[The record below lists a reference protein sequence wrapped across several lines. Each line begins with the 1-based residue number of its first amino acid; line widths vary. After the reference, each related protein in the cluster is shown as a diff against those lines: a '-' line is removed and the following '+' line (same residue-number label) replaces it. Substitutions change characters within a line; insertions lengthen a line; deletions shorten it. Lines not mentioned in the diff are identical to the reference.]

1 MISLFF
7 PYGLQAPRGSQYQGS
22 MARGYSSRSAVDLGQ
37 FHKMSMAGAGGGGG
51 FICGS
56 GDGAMI
62 YQQGEVMMGGGGGG
76 YQGAVRQQQHQQQMS
91 MSSMGRGDPET
102 ISLHSMRVQPG
113 LVKSWL
119 GDGSDAGSMVSDRD
133 ATVSRQYSQTM
144 SNGYSGG
151 GQMRQ
156 GGSVGY
162 QVACTLPAPMRRSLS
177 STLSRGA
184 MMGGGEAEIVQQP
197 SFKGPAFRTI
207 SRINNNRNRMSM
219 GSVSGGQ
226 TLQQQQMSGGV
237 CTYGGGV
244 ADKGFILG
252 QMTTGSQGN
261 LMTMQRPGTLSRAMS
276 MKSMHSV
283 GKGMDVYDGIDSRG
297 SLGNLSG

>member
-1 MISLFF
+1 M
-7 PYGLQAPRGSQYQGS
+7 SQFQTG
-22 MARGYSSRSAVDLGQ
+22 GYSSRSAVDLGQ
-37 FHKMSMAGAGGGGG
+37 FHKMSIGGGGG
-51 FICGS
+51 GGGGGVIG
-56 GDGAMI
+56 GGGGGAMM

-76 YQGAVRQQQHQQQMS
+76 YQGAVRQYQQQMS

-113 LVKSWL
+113 PVNSWL
-119 GDGSDAGSMVSDRD
+119 ADGSDACSMVSDRD

-151 GQMRQ
+151 QMRQ
-156 GGSVGY
+156 GGSMGY
-162 QVACTLPAPMRRSLS
+162 QTAATMPMPMRRSLS

-184 MMGGGEAEIVQQP
+184 MMGGGEAEIVHQ
-197 SFKGPAFRTI
+197 SAFKGPAFRTI
-207 SRINNNRNRMSM
+207 SRINNRNRMSM
-219 GSVSGGQ
+219 GSVSGGH
-226 TLQQQQMSGGV
+226 TLQHQMSSGSS
-237 CTYGGGV
+237 YGGGV

-252 QMTTGSQGN
+252 GMTTGSQGN

-276 MKSMHSV
+276 VKSMHSV
-283 GKGMDVYDGIDSRG
+283 GKGMDVYDGMDIRG